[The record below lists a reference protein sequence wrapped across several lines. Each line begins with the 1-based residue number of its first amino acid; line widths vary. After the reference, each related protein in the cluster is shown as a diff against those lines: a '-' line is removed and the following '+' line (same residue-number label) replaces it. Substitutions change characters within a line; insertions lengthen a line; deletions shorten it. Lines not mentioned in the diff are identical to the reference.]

1 MIMKKGQA
9 EMQSFL
15 NEVRILRRKKVYNN
29 YNISAQEDQME
40 SMKTTFTMTLPS
52 TESFIL

>member
-40 SMKTTFTMTLPS
+40 SMKNTFTMALPS

>member
-1 MIMKKGQA
+1 MIMKKGEA